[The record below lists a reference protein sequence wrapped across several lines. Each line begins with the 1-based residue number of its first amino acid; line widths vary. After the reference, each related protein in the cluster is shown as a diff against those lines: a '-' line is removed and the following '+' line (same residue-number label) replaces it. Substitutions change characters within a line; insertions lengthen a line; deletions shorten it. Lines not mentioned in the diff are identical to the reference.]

1 METLSIGAIDAA
13 LLKLPDWKRTT
24 AGDATA
30 IQRAYKFANFVKAME
45 FVNQVAEKAE
55 AAGHHPDIAISY
67 NRVILTITTHDAGG
81 VTVKDIELAEKL

>member
-1 METLSIGAIDAA
+1 MEKLSIGAIDAA

-24 AGDATA
+24 ADDTTA
-30 IQRAYKFANFVKAME
+30 IQRAYKFSNFVKAME

-55 AAGHHPDIAISY
+55 VAGHHPDIAISY